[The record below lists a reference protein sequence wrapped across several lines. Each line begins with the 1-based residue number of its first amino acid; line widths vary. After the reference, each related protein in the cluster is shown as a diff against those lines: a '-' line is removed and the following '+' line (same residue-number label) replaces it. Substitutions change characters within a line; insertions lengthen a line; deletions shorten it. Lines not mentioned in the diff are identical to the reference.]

1 MNTLKY
7 QILLLLLLCCCYYYS
22 RSIIPNLHLW
32 YLKSLKIKVFFIKL
46 SQTHLIAKPDL
57 RWCEFFGRFFNSLLM
72 CMSICLAVE
81 ILKFLIM
88 GCRPKPHWECSL
100 ICVISRVFSKEWLTC
115 VFIVIIITKSHK
127 VITFFLYTAGKIWS
141 GHSSIGK
148 WCHL

>member
-7 QILLLLLLCCCYYYS
+7 QILLLLLLCCYYYYS

-46 SQTHLIAKPDL
+46 SQTPLIAKPDL

-88 GCRPKPHWECSL
+88 GCWPKPHWECSL
-100 ICVISRVFSKEWLTC
+100 ICIISRVFSKEWLTC
-115 VFIVIIITKSHK
+115 VFIVIIITKSQSNYLFSVHGRENLEW
-127 VITFFLYTAGKIWS
+127 T
-141 GHSSIGK
+141 
-148 WCHL
+148 